1 MSNVEL
7 YLLSLEP
14 IKKMFFDG
22 LITDKE
28 YLKSEAFLANK
39 YCIKKFSLYRAN
51 DLINSPFRVMY
62 ISEKKEVKHIEES
75 RTNKT
80 TSNFGKA

>member
-1 MSNVEL
+1 MSNLEL

-28 YLKSEAFLANK
+28 YLKSEAFLADE